1 MGRVFTFIFIL
12 AVWLTPASASAAP
25 RDPAGVVKEVAGR
38 VTVVRDGQSFKAATN
53 TLLFEGDVIETGFS
67 GRAGLILE
75 DDTILS
81 LGRRSKLVLAKY
93 VNQPKDDN
101 LALVLRLIRGTALYI
116 SGKIAKL
123 APDAIRIE
131 TPHAVI
137 GVRGSQLMIEVD

>member
-12 AVWLTPASASAAP
+12 AAWLTPASASAAP
-25 RDPAGVVKEVAGR
+25 PEPAGVVKDVDGR
-38 VTVVRDGQSFKAATN
+38 VTIVRGGQSFKAASN
-53 TLLFEGDVIETGFS
+53 TLIFEGDVVVTGFS

-81 LGRRSKLVLAKY
+81 LGRRSKLVLAQY
-93 VNQPKDDN
+93 VNQPEDDK
-101 LALVLRLIRGTALYI
+101 LALVLRLIRGTALFI
-116 SGKIAKL
+116 SGKIGKL